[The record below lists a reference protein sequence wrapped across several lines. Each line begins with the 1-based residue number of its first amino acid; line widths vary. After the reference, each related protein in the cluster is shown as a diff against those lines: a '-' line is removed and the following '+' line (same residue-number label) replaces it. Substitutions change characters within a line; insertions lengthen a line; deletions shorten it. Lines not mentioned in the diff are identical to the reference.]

1 MIKIKYV
8 DESEQWKL
16 SGMCSKCRRQ
26 RYCGSVCKAARTS
39 NRSEIQQLV
48 ADHMFGKFLNVVK
61 ENYHY
66 NKEMNVYD
74 RPD

>member
-1 MIKIKYV
+1 MVKSI

-26 RYCGSVCKAARTS
+26 KYCGSVCKAARTS
-39 NRSEIQQLV
+39 YRREIQQLV
-48 ADHMFGKFLNVVK
+48 ANHMFGKFLNIVK
-61 ENYHY
+61 QNYGY
-66 NKEMNVYD
+66 DKEMDVYD

>member
-1 MIKIKYV
+1 MVRPV

-26 RYCGSVCKAARTS
+26 KYCGSACKAARTS
-39 NRSEIQQLV
+39 NRREIQQLI
-48 ADHMFGKFLNVVK
+48 ANHMFGRFLNVVK
-61 ENYHY
+61 QNYSY
-66 NKEMNVYD
+66 GKEMDVYD

>member
-1 MIKIKYV
+1 MVKSI

-26 RYCGSVCKAARTS
+26 KYCGSACKAARTS
-39 NRSEIQQLV
+39 DRRETQQLV
-48 ADHMFGKFLNVVK
+48 ANHMFGKFLHAVK
-61 ENYHY
+61 NQY
-66 NKEMNVYD
+66 NANMEMDVYD